1 MLPGL
6 DHMLTQVFRSE
17 TGTMFMLCSRR
28 HGLEASVVNLE
39 ILDVEILAGYL
50 KLSHLL
56 QATSWGG
63 CRGGSLPLKRISL
76 VYEYE
81 YEATTT
87 FGAEICF
94 VQIVNVGY

>member
-50 KLSHLL
+50 KLKSYSFR
-56 QATSWGG
+56 ATFCKPPIG
-63 CRGGSLPLKRISL
+63 
-76 VYEYE
+76 E
-81 YEATTT
+81 
-87 FGAEICF
+87 GAEA
-94 VQIVNVGY
+94 VRYP